1 MKLRP
6 TQLVGLAAIVVF
18 GGMMI
23 LLMTQP
29 SEREIMEKRL
39 ASLPRIGIPAPEFPT
54 PDLSGVN
61 MTMTPPQSVLP
72 PDAGTGASSAALSFP
87 GEPDYLAI
95 GSQAA
100 KDELY
105 CSGVLGA
112 EFEARI
118 AVKVDPAK
126 PETHPGNITTLMDL
140 QKKLDRAGI
149 AKLKAEG
156 LTDGSNWANFT
167 LPYGNKAKADY
178 KANTLRIPVAAC
190 IEQAKPLPPG
200 TLY

>member
-1 MKLRP
+1 M
-6 TQLVGLAAIVVF
+6 
-18 GGMMI
+18 
-23 LLMTQP
+23 
-29 SEREIMEKRL
+29 
-39 ASLPRIGIPAPEFPT
+39 
-54 PDLSGVN
+54 
-61 MTMTPPQSVLP
+61 
-72 PDAGTGASSAALSFP
+72 
-87 GEPDYLAI
+87 
-95 GSQAA
+95 
-100 KDELY
+100 
-105 CSGVLGA
+105 
-112 EFEARI
+112 
-118 AVKVDPAK
+118 KVDPAK